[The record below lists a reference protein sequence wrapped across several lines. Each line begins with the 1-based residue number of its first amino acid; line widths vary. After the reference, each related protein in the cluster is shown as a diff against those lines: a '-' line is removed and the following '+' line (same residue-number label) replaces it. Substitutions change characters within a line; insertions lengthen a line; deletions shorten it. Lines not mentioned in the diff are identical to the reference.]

1 MSYVDGFVVPVSRDK
16 IDAYK
21 AQAQK
26 AGEVW
31 KEYGALAF
39 VEAGAIE
46 PHHLRFVSPPSED
59 AGVERLQL
67 GGHSLV
73 RLERVAIRQTLQ
85 QVRGNKV
92 HAAKILG
99 IAPSTLYEKVKKYG
113 L

>member
-1 MSYVDGFVVPVSRDK
+1 M
-16 IDAYK
+16 
-21 AQAQK
+21 
-26 AGEVW
+26 
-31 KEYGALAF
+31 
-39 VEAGAIE
+39 
-46 PHHLRFVSPPSED
+46 
-59 AGVERLQL
+59 
-67 GGHSLV
+67 